1 MTIQL
6 KHYDV
11 IIIGGGH
18 AGCEA
23 ASASARLQA
32 KTLLITK
39 NISDIG
45 VMSCNPSIGG
55 VAKGIM
61 VREID
66 SLGGVMAKAI
76 DMSGTHFKVLNKSK
90 GPAVHGPRASA
101 DRGLYQ
107 RAVQKLLHDQKNLTI
122 LNAAVTDLIIKNN
135 QIVAIEIESGE
146 IIHAKSTVLTTGT
159 FLNGL
164 IHLGNTKI
172 PAGRKG
178 ASPSIKLANSLRAIG
193 FNMGRLKTG
202 TPPRIDGKSINYEDL
217 DIQEADEPPIPFSFL
232 NKGISVPQIICH
244 ITHTN
249 IKTHEIISNNL
260 SKSAMYS
267 GQIES
272 IGPRYCPSIEDKV
285 VKFSKKESH
294 QIFLER
300 EGLEDDTIY
309 PNGISTSLPE
319 DIQEKFVRS
328 IKGLENAVI
337 KQYGYAIE
345 YDYINPKELR
355 ATLETKKVQNLF
367 LAGQIN
373 GTTGYEE
380 AAGQG
385 VVAGFNAALK
395 AQNNTEPFT
404 LSRHESYIG
413 VLIDD
418 LINLGTTE
426 PYRMF
431 TSRAEYRLQLRG
443 DNADLRLT
451 PKAMNIGAIDQER
464 TLLFEAKKHN
474 LTKALELFNSHNLS
488 PNEAE
493 KYNIKITKDGKR
505 RSAFELLK
513 YTDAAKL
520 ATIWPELANFSADI
534 IEQIAISSKYSDYIE
549 LQKRDIAVLKKDEA
563 ILIPENLNFH
573 SIKALSNEEI
583 EKLSKS
589 KPSNLGQAAKISG
602 ITPAGILAIL
612 VKIKNIS

>member
-122 LNAAVTDLIIKNN
+122 LNAAVTDLIIENN